1 MTRLELFFV
10 AGICLICLTIIWS
23 IGYLTNQK
31 DKKYGCRKIDISSEP
46 ERGSAVCSPKRH
58 NRHESLCQQDRSTK
72 GCSERVPE
80 NT

>member
-1 MTRLELFFV
+1 MTHLELFFV
-10 AGICLICLTIIWS
+10 AGMCLICLTIIWS

-31 DKKYGCRKIDISSEP
+31 DKKYGCIKFDISTESG
-46 ERGSAVCSPKRH
+46 RGSAVCSPKRH
-58 NRHESLCQQDRSTK
+58 HRHESLCQQDRSTK